1 MASYFVTSIAPGQWF
16 YSTDASPDAVI
27 SAPRGSVAIRTDAG
41 NVSLWLNVTAGG
53 APGTNWE
60 RVVSPDINGDLDLTG
75 VDQITLADNAAV
87 ALDIGST
94 GKLNLLRFDTLNG
107 AEQVEYNGVLPF
119 QINTGGL
126 TVTAGTV
133 TLPEASLNVASASTD
148 AANNVVTAGLFLR
161 ATHGAGASTTNIV
174 LPARVGGWRIVDAY
188 ITSGGAAGGSVQ
200 VQTAGGAAN
209 ITNAMV
215 PGATSGAITRA
226 NLVEP
231 ANNTVAS
238 GATIRLNVAAGANA
252 GEAFIRIEPL

>member
-94 GKLNLLRFDTLNG
+94 GLLNLLRFDTLNG

-148 AANNVVTAGLFLR
+148 AADGVVTAGLFLR
-161 ATHGAGASTTNIV
+161 KTYPPGAGPTSVV
-174 LPARVGGWRIVDAY
+174 LPARVGGWRVTDAY
-188 ITSGGAAGGSVQ
+188 IVANGGGGSLQVKNGVADVTNAMGESGANKVTRPTDLLLANATFASAGTISLAGVAGTSGGSVF
-200 VQTAGGAAN
+200 
-209 ITNAMV
+209 
-215 PGATSGAITRA
+215 
-226 NLVEP
+226 L
-231 ANNTVAS
+231 
-238 GATIRLNVAAGANA
+238 
-252 GEAFIRIEPL
+252 RIEPL